1 MAMGAIMPQVG
12 LEPTTFYTHVHVH
25 VHKGEIDTVIFGVCA
40 CVSVCVCQVGVFT
53 QPTLIAIPRGVET
66 S

>member
-25 VHKGEIDTVIFGVCA
+25 VHKGEIDTQFLGCA
-40 CVSVCVCQVGVFT
+40 CVSVCVCEIGVFT
-53 QPTLIAIPRGVET
+53 QPTLIAIPRGVE
-66 S
+66 SS